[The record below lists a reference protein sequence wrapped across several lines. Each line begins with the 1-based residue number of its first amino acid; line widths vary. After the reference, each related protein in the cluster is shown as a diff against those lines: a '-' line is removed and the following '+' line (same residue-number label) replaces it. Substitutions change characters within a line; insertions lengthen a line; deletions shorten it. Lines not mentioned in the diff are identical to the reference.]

1 MKKIIL
7 IISLLIVLILVLGC
21 EPTEDT
27 VPEESETEDSGPDC
41 DSYTSDYNVQ
51 RCKAM
56 EAVDMSMCD
65 SVSKYATRE
74 DCIMIIAEMVQDDN
88 QLASCSLSEN
98 TNYEIICQALVLQD
112 VDVCFN
118 IDEDLNEISDLAMR
132 DCIDL
137 VARKMRDVDI
147 CETFSTHSEELVRAC
162 GGTESCYGEWAETA
176 QYHVDDC
183 VMTVEDTIANYGY

>member
-7 IISLLIVLILVLGC
+7 IISLLIVLILALGC
-21 EPTEDT
+21 EPLEDPL
-27 VPEESETEDSGPDC
+27 PEESEIESTEC

-56 EAVDMSMCD
+56 EAIDMSMCD
-65 SVSKYATRE
+65 PITKYATRE
-74 DCIMIIAEMVQDDN
+74 DCIMIIAEMVQDEN

-98 TNYEIICQALVLQD
+98 SNYEIICQALVLQD
-112 VDVCFN
+112 VSVCFN

-147 CETFSTHSEELVRAC
+147 CETFSTHSSELVRAC
-162 GGTESCYGEWAETA
+162 GGTDSCRGEWQETA